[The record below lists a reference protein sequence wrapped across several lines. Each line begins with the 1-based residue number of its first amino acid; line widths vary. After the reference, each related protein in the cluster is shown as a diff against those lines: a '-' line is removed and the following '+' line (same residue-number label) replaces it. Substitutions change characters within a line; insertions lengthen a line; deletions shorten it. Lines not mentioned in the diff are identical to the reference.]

1 MSSPILSL
9 NDISLAFGKKVLFDD
24 VSLHIY
30 NGDKICIVGKNG
42 EGKSTLLK
50 LICGEILKDKGDI
63 WQSPNLRISYLPQQT
78 KYGKHQTIFDFVLEG
93 LDPEDRTESK
103 FYLVDMVL
111 DPLDLKKEQFM
122 DELSGGQL
130 RRASIARALIE
141 EPDLLLL
148 DEPTNHLDITSIEW
162 LEDYLRRFKGSVLCI
177 SHDRTFLRNI
187 SNKICWLDRS
197 KFKILDKGY
206 EHFDEWSVAILE
218 QEQKELD
225 NLARRLRDEEVWK
238 IQGVTARRKRNQK
251 RLKDLYAMR
260 EKLAAGRAKI
270 KKLNDRISLDPLA
283 PSLSSKLVAEF
294 NDASFSLGDLK
305 IIEGMSIRVMRGDKI
320 GIVGANGSGKTTFLK
335 LLVGDLEPD
344 SGRIK
349 LGKSIT
355 ITYFDQKRSILDP
368 EDTLWKTLCP
378 TGGDQVKVGD
388 RYMHVVAYLKKFMFD
403 PKEIRD
409 KVAFLSGGQ
418 QNRLLLAKA
427 LADPGSVLIL
437 DEPTNDLDMDTL
449 DMIQDILADYEG
461 TLIIV
466 SHDRDFLDKLVTKTL
481 VFHGNANIDECVGGY
496 SDYVRA
502 LKPEVKKPIKKV
514 ATEEQVEV
522 KKTQKISFKLQWE
535 LDNLPIKISEL
546 ESEVEAIE
554 LQLSDPQLY
563 AEDPE
568 LFSDLSKDLVKKKK
582 AIEQNLER
590 LIEIESQLLN

>member
-1 MSSPILSL
+1 MTSPILSL
-9 NDISLAFGKKVLFDD
+9 NDISLAFGKKILFDD
-24 VSLHIY
+24 VSLHVY
-30 NGDKICIVGKNG
+30 ENNKICLVGKNG

-50 LICGEILKDKGDI
+50 LIYGELTKDQGEFWKA
-63 WQSPNLRISYLPQQT
+63 PNLRISYLPQQT
-78 KYGKHQTIFDFVLEG
+78 KYAKHQTIFDFVIEG
-93 LDPEDRTESK
+93 LSKDDRTDSK
-103 FYLVDMVL
+103 FYLVDMIL
-111 DPLDLKKEQFM
+111 EPLELNKEQFM
-122 DELSGGQL
+122 DNLSGGQL
-130 RRASIARALIE
+130 RKASIARALIE

-148 DEPTNHLDITSIEW
+148 DEPTNHLDIKTIEW
-162 LEDYLRRFKGSVLCI
+162 LEDYLRRFRGSLLCI

-197 KFKILDKGY
+197 KFKVLDKGY
-206 EHFDEWSVAILE
+206 EHYDEWSLAILE

-225 NLARRLRDEEVWK
+225 NLERRLRDEEIWK

-251 RLKDLYAMR
+251 RLKDLYTMR
-260 EKLAAGRAKI
+260 EKLAAGKAKI

-294 NDASFSLGDLK
+294 NEASFSLGDLK
-305 IIEGMSIRVMRGDKI
+305 IIENMSMRIMRGEKI

-344 SGRIK
+344 LGRIK
-349 LGKSIT
+349 LGKNIT
-355 ITYFDQKRSILDP
+355 ITYFDQKRSDLDP

-388 RYMHVVAYLKKFMFD
+388 RFMHVVAYLKKFMFD

-427 LADPGSVLIL
+427 LANPGSVLIL

-449 DMIQDILADYEG
+449 DMIQDILADFDG
-461 TLIIV
+461 TLILV
-466 SHDRDFLDKLVTKTL
+466 SHDRDFLDRLVTKTM
-481 VFHGNANIDECVGGY
+481 VFNGNANIDECIGGY
-496 SDYVRA
+496 SDYIRA
-502 LKPEVKKPIKKV
+502 MKPESVKTIKK
-514 ATEEQVEV
+514 QVVQEIIEP
-522 KKTQKISFKLQWE
+522 KKTQKISFKVQWE
-535 LDNLPIKISEL
+535 LENLPIKISEL

-563 AEDPE
+563 AEDPD
-568 LFSDLSKDLVKKKK
+568 LFSDLSHDLVKKKK
-582 AIEQNLER
+582 EIERNLER
-590 LIEIESQLLN
+590 LIDIENQLLN

>member
-1 MSSPILSL
+1 MASPILSL
-9 NDISLAFGKKVLFDD
+9 NNVSVAFGKKELFDM
-24 VSLHIY
+24 VSLQVY
-30 NGDKICIVGKNG
+30 EQDKICLVGKNG

-50 LICGEILKDKGDI
+50 LMCGEMQQDKGDL
-63 WQSPNLRISYLPQQT
+63 WFMPNLKISYLPQQT
-78 KYGKHQTIFDFVLEG
+78 KYGKHQTIFDYVLEG
-93 LDPEDRTESK
+93 LAPEDRTESK

-111 DPLDLKKEQFM
+111 HPLELERDQFM
-122 DELSGGQL
+122 DNLSGGQL
-130 RRASIARALIE
+130 RRASIAKALIE

-148 DEPTNHLDITSIEW
+148 DEPTNHLDITTIEW
-162 LEDYLRRFKGSVLCI
+162 LEDYLRRFKGSLLCI
-177 SHDRTFLRNI
+177 SHDRTFLKNI

-206 EHFDEWSVAILE
+206 EHFEEWSVALLE

-225 NLARRLRDEEVWK
+225 NLERRLRDEEVWK

-251 RLKDLYAMR
+251 RLKDLYVMR
-260 EKLAAGRAKI
+260 EKLAAGKSKI

-294 NDASFSLGDLK
+294 NEATFSLGTLK
-305 IIEGMSIRVMRGDKI
+305 IIEKMSMRVMRGDKI

-335 LLVGDLEPD
+335 LMVGELEPD
-344 SGRIK
+344 AGRIR
-349 LGKSIT
+349 LGKNIT

-368 EDTLWKTLCP
+368 QDTLWKTLCP
-378 TGGDQVKVGD
+378 TGGDQVKVGE

-403 PKEIRD
+403 PKEVRE
-409 KVAFLSGGQ
+409 KVACLSGGQ

-449 DMIQDILADYEG
+449 DMIQEILTDYEG
-461 TLIIV
+461 TLIVV
-466 SHDRDFLDKLVTKTL
+466 SHDRDFLDRLVTKTL
-481 VFHGNANIDECVGGY
+481 VFNGSANIDECIGGY
-496 SDYVRA
+496 SDYIRA
-502 LKPEVKKPIKKV
+502 MKPDANKPAKKAVVQEVVQEIKPQKV
-514 ATEEQVEV
+514 
-522 KKTQKISFKLQWE
+522 SFKIQWE

-563 AEDPE
+563 VEDPE
-568 LFSDLSKDLVKKKK
+568 LFNDLSQDLAKKKK
-582 AIEQNLER
+582 EIERSLER
-590 LIEIESQLLN
+590 LIEIESNN

>member
-1 MSSPILSL
+1 MSAPILSL
-9 NDISLAFGKKVLFDD
+9 NNLSVAFGKKELFDD
-24 VSLHIY
+24 VSLQVY
-30 NGDKICIVGKNG
+30 ETDKICLVGKNG

-50 LICGEILKDKGDI
+50 LMCGELQQDKGEI
-63 WQSPNLRISYLPQQT
+63 WSMPNLKISYLPQQT
-78 KYGKHQTIFDFVLEG
+78 KYGKHQTIFDFVIEG
-93 LDPEDRTESK
+93 LDSEDRTESK

-111 DPLDLKKEQFM
+111 EPLDLKKDQFM

-148 DEPTNHLDITSIEW
+148 DEPTNHLDIKTIEW
-162 LEDYLRRFKGSVLCI
+162 LEDYLRRFRGAVLCI

-206 EHFDEWSVAILE
+206 EFFEEWSVQLLE

-251 RLKDLYAMR
+251 RLKDLYTMR

-305 IIEGMSIRVMRGDKI
+305 IIEEMSMRVMRGDKI

-355 ITYFDQKRSILDP
+355 ITYFDQKRSILDL

-388 RYMHVVAYLKKFMFD
+388 KYMHVVAYLKKFMFD

-466 SHDRDFLDKLVTKTL
+466 SHDRDFLDRLVTKTL
-481 VFHGNANIDECVGGY
+481 VFNGQANIDECIGGY
-496 SDYVRA
+496 SDYIRA
-502 LKPEVKKPIKKV
+502 LKPEAKKTIKKEV
-514 ATEEQVEV
+514 VEEKIEV

-535 LDNLPIKISEL
+535 LDNLPVKISEL

-563 AEDPE
+563 AENPE

-582 AIEQNLER
+582 TIEQNLER
-590 LIEIESQLLN
+590 LIEIESQLL